1 MAGEGSTDYHD
12 IVLFLAT
19 AGVVV
24 PIFRRW
30 RFSSVLGFLGAGVL
44 LGPYGLGALHGFFP
58 WLAYLTIEK
67 PAAVEQIGGFG
78 VVFLMFMIG
87 LELSWERLLTMRQL
101 VFGLGTLQV
110 ALCTSVI
117 AGFALLMGQPPVPA
131 ALVGM
136 ALSLS
141 STAIVL
147 PLLGEQK
154 RQYTSAGRAIFSV
167 LLLQDLA
174 VAPILVT
181 VAFLGGQEVEAFS
194 PKLLLA
200 IAPAAIGL
208 LVLIVAGRLLLR
220 PMMRSVIKAKSEEMF
235 VAACLLVV
243 IGAGLVASVA
253 GLSMALGAFIAGL
266 LLAETEYRKAI
277 EAKVE
282 PFQGLLLG
290 LFFVSVGVGLDL
302 SLLITRPLLV
312 VGLMTGIMLL
322 NGGIIFALAR
332 LFRFTA
338 TAALEIGLL
347 LAASGEFSFVIL
359 QSAMDES
366 LLDRQVGTAV
376 LVSATLSTFCIP
388 FLSMA
393 GAAIR
398 RHASPAAEA
407 VLPDA
412 PRRTGSHVLI
422 VGFGRVGRLVAEM
435 LSVHKIPWMAIER
448 TPKLVE
454 DARRQGLQVLFG
466 DASRPEL
473 LQRLDLES
481 AQALVVTMDSPDGT
495 EVVVATA
502 RQIRDDL
509 VIVARARDAA
519 QAKRLYHLGA
529 TDAVPETIEASLQLS
544 EALLAGIGIPMGLVI
559 ASIHER
565 RDGFR
570 KELNDPNALG
580 GRRRQLS

>member
-1 MAGEGSTDYHD
+1 MAEGSTDYHD
-12 IVLFLAT
+12 VVLFLAT
-19 AGVVV
+19 AGIVV

-30 RFSSVLGFLGAGVL
+30 RFSSVLGFLAAGVL
-44 LGPYGLGALHGFFP
+44 LGPFGLGALRHLFP
-58 WLAYLTIEK
+58 WLAHLTIEK
-67 PAAVEQIGGFG
+67 PEAVEQLGSLG

-87 LELSWERLLTMRQL
+87 LELSWERLLTMRRL

-110 ALCTSVI
+110 VLCASVI
-117 AGFALLMGQPPVPA
+117 AAFAGLAGQPPA
-131 ALVGM
+131 AAIVLGM

-181 VAFLGGQEVEAFS
+181 VALLGGRETFS

-200 IAPAAIGL
+200 LAPAAIGL
-208 LVLIVAGRLLLR
+208 LVLVVVGRLVLR
-220 PMMRSVIKAKSEEMF
+220 PIMRSVVRAKSDEMF
-235 VAACLLVV
+235 IAACLAVV

-253 GLSMALGAFIAGL
+253 GLSMALGALIAGL
-266 LLAETEYRKAI
+266 LLAETEYRKEI

-290 LFFVSVGVGLDL
+290 LFFVSVGVSLDL
-302 SLLITRPLLV
+302 SLLVARPVLII
-312 VGLMTGIMLL
+312 GLMATIMML
-322 NGGIIFALAR
+322 NGGVIFVLAR
-332 LFRFTA
+332 LFKFPA
-338 TAALEIGLL
+338 TAAVEIALL
-347 LAASGEFSFVIL
+347 LAAGGEFSFVIL
-359 QSAMDES
+359 QTSMNEG
-366 LLDRQVGTAV
+366 LLDHQVGKAI

-388 FLSMA
+388 FLSTA

-398 RHASPAAEA
+398 RRWSAPVESA
-407 VLPDA
+407 LPDPA
-412 PRRTGSHVLI
+412 QKADSKVLV

-435 LSVHKIPWMAIER
+435 LSVHDVPWMAVER
-448 TPKLVE
+448 SPKLVE
-454 DARRQGLQVLFG
+454 DTRRQGKPVLFG
-466 DASRPEL
+466 DAARPEL
-473 LQRLDLES
+473 LHHLDLER
-481 AQALVVTMDSPDGT
+481 ALAVVVTMDSPDGV
-495 EVVVATA
+495 EAVVATVREA
-502 RQIRDDL
+502 RPDVVL
-509 VIVARARDAA
+509 VARARDAA
-519 QAKRLYHLGA
+519 QGKRLYQLGV
-529 TDAVPETIEASLQLS
+529 TDAVPETIEASLHLS
-544 EALLAGIGIPMGLVI
+544 EALLAGIGIPMGAVI

-580 GRRRQLS
+580 GRRRRLGSK

>member
-1 MAGEGSTDYHD
+1 MAGESSADYHD
-12 IVLFLAT
+12 IVLFLSA

-30 RFSSVLGFLGAGVL
+30 KFSSVLGFLAAGVL
-44 LGPYGLGALHGFFP
+44 LGPFGLGALQGLFP

-110 ALCTSVI
+110 ASCAGAI
-117 AGFALLMGQPPVPA
+117 AGIAMLLGQPPIPA
-131 ALVGM
+131 ALLGM

-167 LLLQDLA
+167 LLLQDLV

-181 VAFLGGQEVEAFS
+181 VAFLGSRQVEAFS
-194 PKLLLA
+194 PELLLA
-200 IAPAAIGL
+200 LAPAAIGL
-208 LVLIVAGRLLLR
+208 LVLVVAGRLVLR
-220 PMMRSVIKAKSEEMF
+220 PMMRSVVRAKSEEMF

-243 IGAGLVASVA
+243 IGAGLVASLA

-266 LLAETEYRKAI
+266 LLAETEYRKEI

-302 SLLITRPLLV
+302 SLLATRPFLV
-312 VGLMTGIMLL
+312 VGLLAGIMLL
-322 NGGIIFALAR
+322 NGAIVFALAR
-332 LFRFTA
+332 LFRFT
-338 TAALEIGLL
+338 TPAAIEIALL
-347 LAASGEFSFVIL
+347 LAAGGEFSFVIL
-359 QSAMDES
+359 QSAMAEG
-366 LLDRQVGTAV
+366 LLDREIGRAV

-393 GAAIR
+393 GAAMR
-398 RHASPAAEA
+398 QQAPPTAESALPEVPHGTASY
-407 VLPDA
+407 V
-412 PRRTGSHVLI
+412 VI

-435 LSVHKIPWMAIER
+435 LSVHKVPWLAVER

-454 DARRQGLQVLFG
+454 DARRQGLEVLFG

-481 AQALVVTMDSPDGT
+481 ALALVVTMDSPDGA

-502 RQIRDDL
+502 KQIRDDL
-509 VIVARARDAA
+509 VIVARARDAG
-519 QAKRLYHLGA
+519 QAKRLYQLGA

-544 EALLAGIGIPMGLVI
+544 EALLVGVGIPMGLVI

-570 KELNDPNALG
+570 KELNNPNALG
-580 GRRRQLS
+580 GRRRQSA

>member
-1 MAGEGSTDYHD
+1 MAGEGSADYHD

-19 AGVVV
+19 AGIVV

-30 RFSSVLGFLGAGVL
+30 KFSSVLGFLGAGVL

-58 WLAYLTIEK
+58 WLSHLTIEN

-87 LELSWERLLTMRQL
+87 LELSWERLLTMRRL

-110 ALCTSVI
+110 GICASVI
-117 AGFALLMGQPPVPA
+117 AGCAMLLGQPAVPA
-131 ALVGM
+131 ALIGM
-136 ALSLS
+136 ALALS

-167 LLLQDLA
+167 LLLQDLV

-181 VAFLGGQEVEAFS
+181 VAFLGGREVETFS

-200 IAPAAIGL
+200 LAPAAVGL
-208 LVLIVAGRLLLR
+208 LVLVVAGRLLLR
-220 PMMRSVIKAKSEEMF
+220 PMMRSVVRAKSEEMF

-266 LLAETEYRKAI
+266 LLAETEYRKEI

-302 SLLITRPLLV
+302 SLLVRQPLLV

-322 NGGIIFALAR
+322 NGAIIFALAR
-332 LFRFTA
+332 LFGF
-338 TAALEIGLL
+338 AAAAAIEIGLL
-347 LAASGEFSFVIL
+347 LAAGGEFSFVIL
-359 QSAMDES
+359 QSAMNES
-366 LLDRQVGTAV
+366 LLDRQIGRAV

-398 RHASPAAEA
+398 RYATQAAEPGLLEGPQG
-407 VLPDA
+407 V
-412 PRRTGSHVLI
+412 GSQVLI
-422 VGFGRVGRLVAEM
+422 VGFGRVGRLVGEM
-435 LSVHKIPWMAIER
+435 LSVHKVPWMAIER

-454 DARRQGLQVLFG
+454 DARRQGSKVLFG

-481 AQALVVTMDSPDGT
+481 ALAIVVTMDSPDGT
-495 EVVVATA
+495 EVVIATA
-502 RQIRDDL
+502 RQIRADL

-519 QAKRLYHLGA
+519 QAKRLYQLGA

-544 EALLAGIGIPMGLVI
+544 EALLAGIGVPMGLVI

-565 RDGFR
+565 RDEFR
-570 KELNDPNALG
+570 KELNNPNALG
-580 GRRRQLS
+580 GRRRQAG